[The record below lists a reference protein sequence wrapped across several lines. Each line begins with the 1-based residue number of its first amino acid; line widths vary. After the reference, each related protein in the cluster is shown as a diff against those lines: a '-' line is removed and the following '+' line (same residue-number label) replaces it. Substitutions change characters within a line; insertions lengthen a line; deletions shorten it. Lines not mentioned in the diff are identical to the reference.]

1 VRDWVVVALVVAVAH
16 GLAEKVC
23 VGDMTL
29 LLVEDGENVG
39 IPLLEAIEEVAD
51 PDGDGEEDIN
61 PVPDLKSDNV
71 LIDVEEWEVDNDTE
85 ELGDNELLLVPLKYP
100 LPEVDAHIEG
110 V

>member
-1 VRDWVVVALVVAVAH
+1 M
-16 GLAEKVC
+16 EN
-23 VGDMTL
+23 
-29 LLVEDGENVG
+29 GENVD

-61 PVPDLKSDNV
+61 PVSDLKSDIV

-85 ELGDNELLLVPLKYP
+85 ELEDAVMLLVPLKYP